1 MPALSK
7 FLDKSAKESYKKPTN
22 SVYKFTQIYKLQRG
36 LMSTLS
42 QVVKDLKLREKDLW
56 DVLSTAEPYLSSNQ
70 HPLLQVKYLSV
81 LNNVLTYKRLIV

>member
-7 FLDKSAKESYKKPTN
+7 FLDKSAKESYNKTTN
-22 SVYKFTQIYKLQRG
+22 SVYKFTQIYKLQRE
-36 LMSTLS
+36 LISTLS
-42 QVVKDLKLREKDLW
+42 QIVKDLKLREKDLW
-56 DVLSTAEPYLSSNQ
+56 NVLSITEPYLSSCQ